1 MLYDYQHYKNLRNNT
16 WEILIDTEIHTLPVK
31 ISTVCKKLGIGIQKY
46 NVAESEAL
54 FLNYAING
62 IPQYKDAFTF
72 ESNGN
77 FKIFY
82 NEASARQ
89 NIRFAVAHELGHII
103 EGDTQRRFLNNESE
117 KQADMFAT
125 RILAP
130 ACVLWGLDLHS
141 PEDIARVCDIPLRVA
156 QKRAVRMEVLYE
168 RNKFLISPTEQEI
181 YRQFYAFIQ
190 DNKSF

>member
-16 WEILIDTEIHTLPVK
+16 WEILIDTGIHTLPVK

-46 NVAESEAL
+46 NVAESELL
-54 FLNYAING
+54 FANYAINS
-62 IPQYKDAFTF
+62 IPQHKEAFTF

-103 EGDTQRRFLNNESE
+103 EGDT
-117 KQADMFAT
+117 
-125 RILAP
+125 
-130 ACVLWGLDLHS
+130 
-141 PEDIARVCDIPLRVA
+141 
-156 QKRAVRMEVLYE
+156 
-168 RNKFLISPTEQEI
+168 
-181 YRQFYAFIQ
+181 
-190 DNKSF
+190 